1 MLNRKGTIETLVV
14 SIAGTPPTDQDW
26 DQLFT
31 RMAGTCTSY
40 VTPSVLCVELHGAGQ
55 ILMINNKH
63 PKTTCTTNTRY
74 PCLDVH
80 LYLILM
86 ASYLLP

>member
-14 SIAGTPPTDQDW
+14 SIAGNPPTDQDW

-40 VTPSVLCVELHGAGQ
+40 VTPSLLLSQLMILRCVWNFVELV
-55 ILMINNKH
+55 
-63 PKTTCTTNTRY
+63 R
-74 PCLDVH
+74 
-80 LYLILM
+80 
-86 ASYLLP
+86 SS